1 MKKKSLYIAGICA
14 ALSVGALGCAS
25 SAKAGDEENKT
36 AVEDTKAAGETTAA
50 ETSESN
56 TVIEKNAPSGPV
68 LIRTFPNHMALLNCE
83 NNIIDVSSLNNTLV
97 AHISHDIIKDYLRFL
112 NKDLS
117 QIPVWQRSATPILTL
132 PCLTPDVFRVAAQH
146 SMMPAETESEKERT
160 RALLFTVLSR
170 FLDSK
175 KFVSLMMYMLR
186 NCVSDSV
193 YQIIES
199 DIHKDWN
206 LSMVASCLCLSP
218 SLLKKK
224 LKSEN
229 TSYSQIITTCRMRYA
244 VNELMMDG
252 KNISQ
257 VSQSCGYNSTSYF
270 ISVFKDFYGMT
281 PLHYVSQH
289 RERTVA

>member
-1 MKKKSLYIAGICA
+1 MRICSDQPCIVLLTEKDVWIRVNGKEPISL
-14 ALSVGALGCAS
+14 
-25 SAKAGDEENKT
+25 KA
-36 AVEDTKAAGETTAA
+36 
-50 ETSESN
+50 
-56 TVIEKNAPSGPV
+56 
-68 LIRTFPNHMALLNCE
+68 NHMALLNCE

-175 KFVSLMMYMLR
+175 KFLSLMMYM
-186 NCVSDSV
+186 C
-193 YQIIES
+193 
-199 DIHKDWN
+199 
-206 LSMVASCLCLSP
+206 
-218 SLLKKK
+218 
-224 LKSEN
+224 EN

>member
-1 MKKKSLYIAGICA
+1 
-14 ALSVGALGCAS
+14 
-25 SAKAGDEENKT
+25 
-36 AVEDTKAAGETTAA
+36 
-50 ETSESN
+50 
-56 TVIEKNAPSGPV
+56 
-68 LIRTFPNHMALLNCE
+68 
-83 NNIIDVSSLNNTLV
+83 
-97 AHISHDIIKDYLRFL
+97 
-112 NKDLS
+112 
-117 QIPVWQRSATPILTL
+117 
-132 PCLTPDVFRVAAQH
+132 
-146 SMMPAETESEKERT
+146 
-160 RALLFTVLSR
+160 
-170 FLDSK
+170 
-175 KFVSLMMYMLR
+175 MMYMLR

-206 LSMVASCLCLSP
+206 LSMVASCLCL
-218 SLLKKK
+218 
-224 LKSEN
+224 
-229 TSYSQIITTCRMRYA
+229 SQIITTCRMRYA

>member
-1 MKKKSLYIAGICA
+1 MRICSDQPCIVLLTEKDVWLRVNGKEPISL
-14 ALSVGALGCAS
+14 
-25 SAKAGDEENKT
+25 KA
-36 AVEDTKAAGETTAA
+36 
-50 ETSESN
+50 
-56 TVIEKNAPSGPV
+56 
-68 LIRTFPNHMALLNCE
+68 NHMALLSCE

-97 AHISHDIIKDYLRFL
+97 AQISHDIIKDYLRFL

-117 QIPVWQRSATPILTL
+117 KIPVWQRSATPVLAL
-132 PCLTPDVFRVAAQH
+132 PCLTLDLFRVAAQH

-175 KFVSLMMYMLR
+175 KFLSLMMYMLR

>member
-1 MKKKSLYIAGICA
+1 
-14 ALSVGALGCAS
+14 
-25 SAKAGDEENKT
+25 
-36 AVEDTKAAGETTAA
+36 
-50 ETSESN
+50 
-56 TVIEKNAPSGPV
+56 
-68 LIRTFPNHMALLNCE
+68 
-83 NNIIDVSSLNNTLV
+83 
-97 AHISHDIIKDYLRFL
+97 
-112 NKDLS
+112 
-117 QIPVWQRSATPILTL
+117 
-132 PCLTPDVFRVAAQH
+132 
-146 SMMPAETESEKERT
+146 MMPAETESEKERT

-175 KFVSLMMYMLR
+175 KFLSLMMYMLR

-206 LSMVASCLCLSP
+206 LSMVASCLCLTP